1 MSSQKLT
8 ESVELELWNVELEKT
23 VNAVLFQKRTNRE
36 ASRVIEEKLA
46 IWNRKLQKMWFGYLV
61 RSEKALKR
69 KLKENN

>member
-23 VNAVLFQKRTNRE
+23 VNAVLFEKRTNRE

-46 IWNRKLQKMWFGYLV
+46 I
-61 RSEKALKR
+61 
-69 KLKENN
+69 